1 MYDVFKQKL
10 QEQLEAFLETGK
22 LTGKQKIYFF
32 GINDSCRETITYLRE
47 KNLEV
52 LGILENNTSKQGT
65 YCCGVRAVSVKAGI
79 GNRHSDKVVI
89 ISSPY
94 WREMKEQL
102 LSLGMSEE
110 QILVLFVFFDEIPWK
125 PYFREPMK
133 LVMQG
138 RDIYRN
144 LEKRYSPDYHFLLCP
159 YTGTGDVYLVG
170 TLLPA
175 YLRKNGIEKYVL
187 VVISASCRKVA
198 KIFDIPYIHQL
209 EGMDDV
215 TCLLRYYMLCP
226 EETKLK
232 VLNDSW
238 ADIYTCL
245 TQWVRGLHGMD
256 FTQMFTRFVFELGE
270 KARPE
275 QPVLKE
281 RREEVDVVFE
291 ESGMVPGRTVVI
303 APYTTTLSELPNEF
317 WEKLAKS
324 LTERGYMVFTNS
336 GGPGEPVIDG
346 TDAAFFPLE
355 IAPQAM
361 SRAGGFVGVRS
372 GFCDVI
378 SGSTAKKVV
387 LYDKHA
393 TFYNCSAYEYFSLE
407 KMGLC
412 DDAVEIEYDNKD
424 YLDVLDVVLREF
436 PKLAE
441 VQKC

>member
-1 MYDVFKQKL
+1 MYDVFKQRL
-10 QEQLEAFLETGK
+10 QEQLEAFLEAGD
-22 LTGKQKIYFF
+22 LDGSQRIYFF

-47 KNLEV
+47 KGLEV
-52 LGILENNTSKQGT
+52 AGILENNTARQGS
-65 YCCGVRAVSVKAGI
+65 YCCGVKAVSVKAGL
-79 GNRHSDKVVI
+79 GNKVSGKVVL

-102 LSLGMSEE
+102 LSMGLAEE
-110 QILVLFVFFDEIPWK
+110 QILVMFVFFDEIPWK
-125 PYFREPMK
+125 PYFREPME
-133 LVMQG
+133 LVLRG
-138 RDIYRN
+138 RDIYKN
-144 LEKRYSPDYHFLLCP
+144 LEKQYSPKHHFFLCP
-159 YTGTGDVYLVG
+159 YTGTGDVYLIG

-175 YLRKNGIEKYVL
+175 YLRKNKIEDYVFI
-187 VVISASCRKVA
+187 VISASCRKVA
-198 KIFDIPYIHQL
+198 KIFDIPHIHQL
-209 EGMDDV
+209 KKMEDV
-215 TCLLRYYMLCP
+215 TALLKYYMLCP

-238 ADIYTCL
+238 ADIYTSL

-281 RREEVDVVFE
+281 RREEVEEVFE
-291 ESGMVPGRTVVI
+291 ESGMVSGRTIVI

-317 WEKLAKS
+317 WEKLAKELS
-324 LTERGYMVFTNS
+324 ERGYLVFTNS
-336 GGPGEPVIDG
+336 GGPGEPVIEG
-346 TDAAFFPLE
+346 TEKAFFPLE

-361 SRAGGFVGVRS
+361 SRAGGFIGVRS
-372 GFCDVI
+372 GFCDVV

-387 LYDKHA
+387 LYDRHA
-393 TFYNCSAYEYFSLE
+393 TFYNCSAYDYFSLK

-412 DDAVEIEYDNKD
+412 DDAVELEYDNKN
-424 YLDVLDVVLREF
+424 YLDVLDDILKEF

-441 VQKC
+441 VETC